1 MGLKYNIDS
10 LEGNSMMQMSRR
22 KLITT
27 GLNLSA
33 FVMAG
38 FGMRAIVSSD
48 TIIGSRRLSI
58 FVPETGERS
67 TITYY
72 SKGEY
77 LIDGIKEINW
87 ILRDYKSNKIGNI
100 DVNLLNILESV
111 VASSGEQLELEVVRG
126 FINEDHN
133 NPLAE
138 GSPNAYHNKGQAVD
152 VRIKGVSLE
161 DLATEFSR
169 YFDGGIG
176 FYPGQNFVHLDLG
189 PSRRWSS

>member
-1 MGLKYNIDS
+1 
-10 LEGNSMMQMSRR
+10 MQISRR

-27 GLNLSA
+27 GLSWS
-33 FVMAG
+33 VV
-38 FGMRAIVSSD
+38 GMTSVGLGA
-48 TIIGSRRLSI
+48 TILLPNKTMIGSKSLSI

-72 SKGEY
+72 SEGKY

-100 DVNLLNILESV
+100 DVNLLNALESIV
-111 VASSGEQLELEVVRG
+111 TSSGEQLELEVVRG
-126 FINEDHN
+126 FIYEDPNH
-133 NPLAE
+133 PLAKD
-138 GSPNAYHNKGQAVD
+138 SPNAYHNKGQAVD

-161 DLATEFSR
+161 RLATEFSR

-176 FYPGQNFVHLDLG
+176 FYPNHDFVHLDLG
-189 PSRRWSS
+189 LPRRWWS